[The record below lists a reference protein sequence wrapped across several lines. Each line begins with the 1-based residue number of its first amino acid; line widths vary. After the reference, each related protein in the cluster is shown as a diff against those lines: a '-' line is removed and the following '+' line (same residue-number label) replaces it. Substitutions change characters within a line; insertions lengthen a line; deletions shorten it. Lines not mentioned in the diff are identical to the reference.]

1 MVEILGFTNS
11 ELDVQVYIIINAM
24 HKYVFQLN
32 NLNKPNS
39 APVDYT

>member
-11 ELDVQVYIIINAM
+11 ELNVETFIIINAM
-24 HKYVFQLN
+24 HNDVDQLK

-39 APVDYT
+39 APVDYS